1 MANPSEFKY
10 RSPPSNGLNTR
21 NSAAFRVRSGRG
33 ETVDA
38 ADLKSAPRKGV
49 WVRLPSSAPT
59 QRSQGTEDAREPR
72 SPGANLSRKC
82 EPPHRSRS
90 PDSPKT
96 KPGGGPGGPFLTLA
110 AARCGALPIES
121 GCRGTGSAPQWFFS
135 RATQKRTE
143 GTPPMKGILIRAA
156 TVLLG
161 VSAYVGLG
169 IALASAG

>member
-10 RSPPSNGLNTR
+10 RSPASNDLNPSN
-21 NSAAFRVRSGRG
+21 SVAFRARSGRG

-59 QRSQGTEDAREPR
+59 QRSQCTEDAREPR

-82 EPPHRSRS
+82 EPPHTGLDRRIRLKQSQAAD
-90 PDSPKT
+90 PAAL
-96 KPGGGPGGPFLTLA
+96 FLTLV

-121 GCRGTGSAPQWFFS
+121 GCRGTG
-135 RATQKRTE
+135 
-143 GTPPMKGILIRAA
+143 
-156 TVLLG
+156 
-161 VSAYVGLG
+161 
-169 IALASAG
+169 